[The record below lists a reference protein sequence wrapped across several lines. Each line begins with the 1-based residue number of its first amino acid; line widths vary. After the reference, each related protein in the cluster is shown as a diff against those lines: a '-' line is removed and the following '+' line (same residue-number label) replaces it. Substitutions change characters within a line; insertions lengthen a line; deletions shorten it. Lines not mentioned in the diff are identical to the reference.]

1 MADTTWPAALQDL
14 WLKDGFRE
22 VPPKNVLRTNMDVG
36 PPKVRRRTT
45 SNVRSFF
52 GQMFLTSARV
62 ATLDTYFVTTTKSGS
77 LTIEL
82 KHPRTGATGTYRFV
96 KEPQYTSHNEGFIAS
111 IQLELLP

>member
-1 MADTTWPAALQDL
+1 MADTTWPAALRDL

-22 VPPKNVLRTNMDVG
+22 VPPKNMLRTAMDVG

-45 SNVRSFF
+45 ANIRAFF
-52 GQMFLTSARV
+52 GQMFLTPALV
-62 ATLDTYFVTTTKSGS
+62 TVLDDFFVTSTKSGT

-96 KEPQYTSHNEGFIAS
+96 KEPQYASHNEGFLAS